1 MANAKA
7 ASVRELTD
15 AELFEQLAEARQEH
29 FNLRFRNAT
38 GQLDNTARL
47 GQVRRQVARLLG
59 ELRSREITLA
69 EELEAAEEN
78 R

>member
-1 MANAKA
+1 MAKA
-7 ASVRELTD
+7 PAAAVRELTD
-15 AELFEQLAEARQEH
+15 AELFDQLAEARQEH

-47 GQVRRQVARLLG
+47 GQVRRQIARLLG
-59 ELRSREITLA
+59 ELRAREIALA
-69 EELEAAEEN
+69 EELEAAEET